1 MKGKPLSTKNSSQF
15 GALDPLN
22 LDSLYSDDELAVRDT
37 IRGFCA
43 EHIAPHIADWFEAG
57 DLPNARELAMEFG
70 KLGVLGMHLDGYG
83 CGGSSAVHY
92 GLACLELEACDS
104 GIRSLVSV
112 QGSLAMFS
120 IWNNGSEDQ
129 KHQWLPGMAA
139 GEIIGCFGLTE
150 PDAGSDPPLWP

>member
-22 LDSLYSDDELAVRDT
+22 LDSLYSDDELAVRET

-43 EHIAPHIADWFEAG
+43 EHIAPHISDWFEAG

-112 QGSLAMFS
+112 QGWQLLS
-120 IWNNGSEDQ
+120 G
-129 KHQWLPGMAA
+129 
-139 GEIIGCFGLTE
+139 
-150 PDAGSDPPLWP
+150 